1 MTSRL
6 HIKGSGDHEREK
18 EGTSILEMI
27 IKYVEIIGE
36 NSQIP
41 YFGKICDKLA
51 LFRKYLV
58 MYHFFCTWVSQ
69 NWVLNSTRV
78 S

>member
-6 HIKGSGDHEREK
+6 HIKESGDHEKEK

-41 YFGKICDKLA
+41 YFGKICGKLA
-51 LFRKYLV
+51 LFRK
-58 MYHFFCTWVSQ
+58 
-69 NWVLNSTRV
+69 
-78 S
+78 